1 MFKVNEENLRI
12 EMNKGD
18 FGIILT
24 FSFTDLEGTD
34 VKFKIYETEDDTK
47 TPIIEKTFASSDI
60 VDNKI
65 DIELTQEESGRLDV
79 KEYYWGLYQY
89 IEDDLKNSL
98 VVDKR
103 FVVKVGV

>member
-1 MFKVNEENLRI
+1 MFIVDETKQRI

-24 FSFTDLEGTD
+24 FSFNDIEGTD
-34 VKFKIYETEDDTK
+34 VKFKIYEIGDAIK
-47 TPIIEKTFASSDI
+47 TSIVEKTFKSSDI
-60 VDNKI
+60 TDNKI
-65 DIELTQEESGRLDV
+65 ELELTQEESGKLEV

-98 VVDKR
+98 VVDKK
-103 FVVKVGV
+103 FVVKEGV